1 MAEDKTV
8 TTDTLR
14 NTTESSAAAI
24 AQTEIN
30 SIFDSIPKLSLSNE
44 NNQGDNDIDAD
55 LDNIIS
61 EIKILEERE
70 ARAKEMATTAT
81 EFDKIR
87 RITSRQ
93 KRDLVKKGQSLSFK
107 EFQKLGK
114 RRKERNQNKTN

>member
-1 MAEDKTV
+1 MAEEKTV

-30 SIFDSIPKLSLSNE
+30 SIIDAIPKLSLSNA
-44 NNQGDNDIDAD
+44 NNQDDDDIDAD

-70 ARAKEMATTAT
+70 ARAKEKATTAT

-87 RITSRQ
+87 RIISRK

-107 EFQKLGK
+107 EFQKLVK